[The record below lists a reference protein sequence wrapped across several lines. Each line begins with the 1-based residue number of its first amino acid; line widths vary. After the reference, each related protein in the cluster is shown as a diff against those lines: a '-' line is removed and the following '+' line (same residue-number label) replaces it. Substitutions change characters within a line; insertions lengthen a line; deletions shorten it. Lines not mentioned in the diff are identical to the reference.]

1 MLKKLGLALLVLAL
15 LVLPSVGRWF
25 YFYDGGYEPQAVP
38 RPDLA
43 SIEAPL
49 SDAGEFADDYATLA
63 PGTILVD
70 LAHENRVQMQELSVL
85 QARLTARNQRLQP
98 VHTAS
103 DLPAELRHARALI
116 VVSPGIDWTTNE
128 IEQAAR
134 FVDKGG
140 RLLMVTD
147 PSRFDYLLDEWDYF
161 VGLDHDVV
169 HINDLAA
176 RFGMLFEDDYLYN
189 TSENEGNFRNIK
201 LQEFAG
207 EDLVDGV
214 EQLVFYASH
223 SIVTEQEPLI
233 ATHGETRSSG
243 SEWNGP
249 RTVAVLAAEGSV
261 LALGDLTFLTKPYNT
276 VYDNDRFLANIADWL
291 GAGQRRY
298 ELDDFPFFFED
309 QVDLVYAGDPLLDG
323 ELLESGSALQD
334 FFEEQ
339 TLSLSVRE
347 QESDDHD
354 TIWMG
359 LYDQAKEVEPYLATA
374 EVTLLITPTT
384 ELEAEEKEGTEA
396 PLPTATPSLP
406 VTQPLTATASITP
419 TVEPDAEAEPEV
431 EAPPRPKDR
440 VEIGSLGGMVITGT
454 SLLVLENDGQ
464 RQVLVMLADTEE
476 GLESAITRLTE
487 GDLEGCLFHEA
498 ATNTLALCPYGEASS
513 DGGWQEPQDR
523 ASEPAPSAEPTEEPG
538 EVPTEEPGEVP
549 TEEPGEVP
557 GEETP
562 EPPAES
568 EGAVLILSLDEG
580 QGEYDDMTSAAEYQ
594 AILQERY
601 DVAIW
606 STSQDGMPDTTE
618 LLDYDLV
625 IFTAGDHKGLFDEE
639 VSNVLFTLV
648 LDGVPVIMSGAYVGE
663 ATTQALQRD
672 IQVQDAEH
680 PMAKGFAAGEV
691 IPFVAA
697 PSGSEYEIDV
707 LEDFGEDEGT
717 VVFVRGPDSESS
729 GAPSVA
735 LVEDEMSDLRLVFIA
750 FPLYL
755 LPEEPRAQLVL
766 NTVSW
771 LLSP

>member
-1 MLKKLGLALLVLAL
+1 MLKKLGLALLALAL
-15 LVLPSVGRWF
+15 LVLPSVGRWL

-49 SDAGEFADDYATLA
+49 SDAGEFVDDYAVLA

-70 LAHENRVQMQELSVL
+70 LAHENRVQMQELRVL

-103 DLPAELRHARALI
+103 DLPAQLRHAQALI
-116 VVSPGIDWTTNE
+116 VASPGKDWTAEE
-128 IEQAAR
+128 IEQVAR

-147 PSRFDYLLDEWDYF
+147 PSRFDYLLDEWDYY

-176 RFGMLFEDDYLYN
+176 RFGLLFEDDYLYN

-207 EDLVDGV
+207 EDLVEGV

-223 SIVTEQEPLI
+223 SIVTEHEPLI
-233 ATHGETRSSG
+233 ATHGETRSSR

-249 RTVAVLAAEGSV
+249 QTVAVLAAEGSV
-261 LALGDLTFLTKPYNT
+261 LALGDLTFLTEPYNT

-298 ELDDFPFFFED
+298 EIDDFPFFFED
-309 QVDLVYAGDPLLDG
+309 RVDLVYAGDPLLDG
-323 ELLESGSALQD
+323 ELLEGGSALQD
-334 FFEEQ
+334 FFDEQ
-339 TLSLSVRE
+339 ALSLSVRE
-347 QESDDHD
+347 QESEDHD
-354 TIWMG
+354 TIWLG
-359 LYDQAKEVEPYLATA
+359 LYGQAKEVEPYLATA
-374 EVTLLITPTT
+374 EVTLLITPMT
-384 ELEAEEKEGTEA
+384 EVQAEEEEGSET
-396 PLPTATPSLP
+396 PLPTATPSQP
-406 VTQPLTATASITP
+406 VTEPLTATASITP
-419 TVEPDAEAEPEV
+419 TVEPDAEAELEV
-431 EAPPRPKDR
+431 EAAPRPKDR

-464 RQVLVMLADTEE
+464 RQVLVVLADTEE

-487 GDLEGCLFHEA
+487 SDLEGCLFHQA
-498 ATNTLALCPYGEASS
+498 ATTTLALCPYGEASS

-523 ASEPAPSAEPTEEPG
+523 ATEPAPSTEPTEEPG
-538 EVPTEEPGEVP
+538 EAPA
-549 TEEPGEVP
+549 EEPGEVP

-562 EPPAES
+562 EPPAEP
-568 EGAVLILSLDEG
+568 EGAVLIFSLDEG

-601 DVAIW
+601 DVAMW
-606 STSQDGMPDTTE
+606 SLSQDGMPDITE

-625 IFTAGDHKGLFDEE
+625 ILTAGDHKGLFDDE
-639 VSNVLFTLV
+639 VSNLLFTLV
-648 LDGVPVIMSGAYVGE
+648 LEGVPVIMSGGYIGE
-663 ATTQALQRD
+663 ATTQAVQRD
-672 IQVQDAEH
+672 VQVLDAEH
-680 PMAKGFAAGEV
+680 PMAEGFAASEV

-717 VVFVRGPDSESS
+717 VIFVRGPDSESS
-729 GAPSVA
+729 GAPAVA
-735 LVEDEMSDLRLVFIA
+735 LIEDEVGDLRLVFIA

-766 NTVSW
+766 NTASW